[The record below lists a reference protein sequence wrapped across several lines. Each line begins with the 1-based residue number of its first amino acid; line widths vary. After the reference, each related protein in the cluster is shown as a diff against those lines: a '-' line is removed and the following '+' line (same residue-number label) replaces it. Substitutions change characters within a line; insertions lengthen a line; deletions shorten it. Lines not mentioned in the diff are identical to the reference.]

1 MLWDILYI
9 VIGLVVGLVIGFL
22 MAYVVGVP
30 KLGQISSVKR
40 IIAVIVAILIMV
52 GLYYYGVT
60 L

>member
-1 MLWDILYI
+1 
-9 VIGLVVGLVIGFL
+9 

-30 KLGQISSVKR
+30 KLGRISSVKR